1 MIEQINEGV
10 PIKNVSIFPM
20 ANAGFLG
27 AERNLLKSSKILFDK
42 INISDTLSF
51 QKIYQYRVDMHKK
64 TGVYMSGSTL

>member
-27 AERNLLKSSKILFDK
+27 AERNLLQNRGWTYLDGHWHPP
-42 INISDTLSF
+42 
-51 QKIYQYRVDMHKK
+51 Q
-64 TGVYMSGSTL
+64 